1 MNKLGAFMNYGKNAL
16 IKLLASRGYRAE
28 KAETKKAATT
38 HQQRKQELDCYWQEH
53 PELLLNFCHY
63 GYIDVAARIE
73 ALLLLKARCPI
84 CTLGIMLA
92 RI

>member
-28 KAETKKAATT
+28 KAETKKRQPLISKESKSLTVIGKSIPSCCLTSVTT
-38 HQQRKQELDCYWQEH
+38 
-53 PELLLNFCHY
+53 
-63 GYIDVAARIE
+63 YIDVAARIE